1 MCHQMAMQKEANDK
15 QKAEELRR
23 QQSCLKV
30 PIIWVLGGPGSGKGT
45 QCDKIVQKYGFVHL
59 STGDLLRAEVASGSQ
74 KGKDLALI
82 MTEGRLVSNDDVLDL
97 LEKAIRE
104 KALDAKGFLIDG
116 YPREKNQGVAFEKK
130 IAPVDLIIYFE
141 CEDETLVNRI
151 MGRAAASTEKRADDN
166 EQTVKARILTFRGNT
181 NSILSQ
187 YTDRTLTLNAERT
200 VDEIFCDVTCALDCL
215 LQKKN
220 LEVNER

>member
-15 QKAEELRR
+15 QKAEELRK

-45 QCDKIVQKYGFVHL
+45 QCEKIVQKYGFVHL
-59 STGDLLRAEVASGSQ
+59 STGDLLRAEVASGSP
-74 KGKDLALI
+74 KGKDLAII
-82 MTEGRLVSNDDVLDL
+82 MKEGRL
-97 LEKAIRE
+97 
-104 KALDAKGFLIDG
+104 
-116 YPREKNQGVAFEKK
+116 
-130 IAPVDLIIYFE
+130 
-141 CEDETLVNRI
+141 ETLVNRI

-181 NSILSQ
+181 NAILSQ

-220 LEVNER
+220 LEASDR

>member
-1 MCHQMAMQKEANDK
+1 M
-15 QKAEELRR
+15 
-23 QQSCLKV
+23 LKV

-59 STGDLLRAEVASGSQ
+59 STGDLLRAEVASGSP

-82 MTEGRLVSNDDVLDL
+82 MKEGRLVSND
-97 LEKAIRE
+97 
-104 KALDAKGFLIDG
+104 
-116 YPREKNQGVAFEKK
+116 
-130 IAPVDLIIYFE
+130 
-141 CEDETLVNRI
+141 DETLVNRI

-166 EQTVKARILTFRGNT
+166 EQTVKARILTFRSNT
-181 NSILSQ
+181 NAILSQ

-200 VDEIFCDVTCALDCL
+200 VDEIFCDITCALDCL

-220 LEVNER
+220 LEASDR